1 MAATLAIG
9 MLAAVNPAPAEAA
22 AVDTNAWYVLVNRNS
37 GKAVEV
43 QGASTADGGHVV
55 QYTDWGGANQRNSH
69 PYRLIFAFHWRGG
82 TAADVASGGTSGN
95 VRLSSYVS
103 CRAERLH
110 LRLSVND
117 LRAPASSAGPAAGVI
132 DA

>member
-22 AVDTNAWYVLVNRNS
+22 TVDTDAWYVLVDRNS

-69 PYRLIFAFHWRGG
+69 SYRLIFAFHWRGG

-95 VRLSSYVS
+95 VRLSSWVFHCSSGAGGPCSRRAWVS
-103 CRAERLH
+103 
-110 LRLSVND
+110 
-117 LRAPASSAGPAAGVI
+117 
-132 DA
+132 